1 MNCQFWK
8 YTTRKRHFFSFRL
21 KKEKKKKGIS
31 SQLWWWDG
39 NRSRSTQRHTPEKFS
54 YRRVGVA
61 LFVPLENSTFAVLVI
76 CTVDKSSSVF
86 MMLKVSR
93 KWRSWPL
100 QVKINKNR
108 KLQPNLSRL
117 LQTCHCWLLTRRKL
131 WVKSIW
137 RHIQQ
142 QFSYPRASQ
151 LSYWRSFASDLTD
164 FPYPRSHPQSTWRWS

>member
-1 MNCQFWK
+1 VNNSGCSLLREARTKAQESYLAGVVYSK
-8 YTTRKRHFFSFRL
+8 CRVDLSRYPGPGRYT
-21 KKEKKKKGIS
+21 
-31 SQLWWWDG
+31 
-39 NRSRSTQRHTPEKFS
+39 
-54 YRRVGVA
+54 

-93 KWRSWPL
+93 KWHSWPL

-164 FPYPRSHPQSTWRWS
+164 FPYPRSHPQSTWKWS